1 MERARAVGE
10 QSKYHSHKQPLAS
23 QSGDFVGPDTPQTDG
38 HALPASSSQT
48 NSPEFRALLLHHIQ
62 TFQNGRNA
70 STLILAQLRSG
81 LSGLS
86 GTVCSGIFVL
96 LWLCASMDPCD
107 VKSFNPCIQDRM
119 ESIFTSAEARNSR
132 KDKSATMD
140 VSRKPSTI
148 RYRISFYRP
157 SSSRT
162 FTCIIH
168 SFYKHDGSNLLS
180 CVYTSSRGSL
190 EAGTSSL
197 GWQPPR
203 RGRRN
208 RERCPRQGFQY
219 VSPSAAQLSAI

>member
-107 VKSFNPCIQDRM
+107 VKSFNPLFKIVWNLFLLLWKHEIR
-119 ESIFTSAEARNSR
+119 EKTS
-132 KDKSATMD
+132 
-140 VSRKPSTI
+140 
-148 RYRISFYRP
+148 
-157 SSSRT
+157 
-162 FTCIIH
+162 
-168 SFYKHDGSNLLS
+168 
-180 CVYTSSRGSL
+180 
-190 EAGTSSL
+190 
-197 GWQPPR
+197 QPPWM
-203 RGRRN
+203 
-208 RERCPRQGFQY
+208 
-219 VSPSAAQLSAI
+219 SAANQAQFAIASLSIDHHHLAHSLA